1 VPFARLDGILL
12 LIKKHLKGKIAD
24 MLNAKDNQVFLDY
37 LAGGPS
43 EQIASERVANAD
55 SKGALSVAARNL
67 VGGHGS
73 ERMLTEAARDA
84 RRLMESM
91 EKAKASYVDF
101 SETKLVY
108 EEKLHQAELKRK
120 AEMQAHELLIH
131 EAEMKHKAEM
141 EAQEMKR
148 KADME
153 TQDMKRKANMEA
165 QEMKRKAEMQA
176 YEMKLKAEIQ
186 AQEMKLKAD
195 MEERDLKRKA
205 EVHEEELK
213 HKRKMLWLEVEA
225 KQKMIDLRMAE
236 AKAEEAF
243 ARALQQQRR
252 PKNTTDNMQKPKQTL
267 QACAAGSYF
276 QDEGAPAALQFL
288 SGCQIPKTLEE
299 IAGLVQGSGEHAAF
313 FESRIFKLQ
322 AYEEELCT
330 RKQQL
335 SERVESGEDTGH
347 ASASL
352 KICVLREQHYCN
364 LVFWALV
371 RSLLPLHVYT
381 QIMGETFDHEHKCD
395 KSDKGLKMYTWFNLD
410 EAVFHL
416 PVDVDNV
423 PELVK
428 ELCCEGIEGDL
439 LIRALDKWKN
449 KPIKANARHQW
460 KEKLWKFKAFVAQ
473 KLCKHVQRFCNM

>member
-55 SKGALSVAARNL
+55 SKGPLSVAARNL

-101 SETKLVY
+101 SETKLMY

-120 AEMQAHELLIH
+120 AELQAHELLIH
-131 EAEMKHKAEM
+131 EAEMK
-141 EAQEMKR
+141 R

-153 TQDMKRKANMEA
+153 AQELQMHEADMKH
-165 QEMKRKAEMQA
+165 KAEMQV

-186 AQEMKLKAD
+186 AQ
-195 MEERDLKRKA
+195 DLKRKA

-252 PKNTTDNMQKPKQTL
+252 PKNTTDNTQKPKQTL

-276 QDEGAPAALQFL
+276 QDEGASAALQFL

-313 FESRIFKLQ
+313 LESRIFRLQ

-330 RKQQL
+330 RNQQL

-460 KEKLWKFKAFVAQ
+460 KEKLWKFKAFVTQ
-473 KLCKHVQRFCNM
+473 KLCKHVQRFCSVQMS